1 MTSTRTNLIAAIA
14 VLGTAAVLFVLLSP
28 GGSDEEPPAPADDP
42 PAAAAGGREQGGQ
55 GGSKNPEPAPRPE
68 PVPEVVIQGGQ
79 PVGGPLEIEVDEG
92 DTVRFAVDSD
102 VDEEIHVHGFD
113 LHKDVSAG
121 QRVEMAFDAEFT
133 GIFEVE
139 LEQSAVPIA
148 EIQVNP

>member
-1 MTSTRTNLIAAIA
+1 MSSTRRNIVAAVA
-14 VLGTAAVLFVLLSP
+14 VLGAAVVLFVLLSP
-28 GGSDEEPPAPADDP
+28 GGSDDDSPVQAFDTPATGSTGGEE
-42 PAAAAGGREQGGQ
+42 GGRSGSEPAGQ
-55 GGSKNPEPAPRPE
+55 APRPE
-68 PVPEVVIQGGQ
+68 PVPEVVIRGGQ

-113 LHKDVSAG
+113 LHKDVRAG
-121 QRVEMAFDAEFT
+121 QRVEMAFDAGFT